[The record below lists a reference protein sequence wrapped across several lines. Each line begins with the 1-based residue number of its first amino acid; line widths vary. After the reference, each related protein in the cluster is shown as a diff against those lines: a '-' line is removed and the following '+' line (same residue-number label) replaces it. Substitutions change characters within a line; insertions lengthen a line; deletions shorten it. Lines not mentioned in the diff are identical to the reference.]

1 MERYSRA
8 ADVPDNRRAAMV
20 QYHLNKV
27 VEDVLMAMK
36 VEDTD
41 DYDKLKSTLFMV
53 DVNNSEEQYMKE
65 FINWRQRK
73 NESVEAI

>member
-1 MERYSRA
+1 MPPEALTRSS
-8 ADVPDNRRAAMV
+8 DVERAAMV

-41 DYDKLKSTLFMV
+41 DYDKFKSTLFMV

-65 FINWRQRK
+65 FINWRQQE